1 MAKIQALLKRRNI
14 SENRK
19 SELNSAGNTLREKT
33 NIEYGFFAMFFQVL
47 AIVAE
52 EVHQRCM
59 GLCVCAVR

>member
-1 MAKIQALLKRRNI
+1 MAKIQALKKRRNI

-19 SELNSAGNTLREKT
+19 SELDSAGNTLREK
-33 NIEYGFFAMFFQVL
+33 NQYWVWFFAMFFQVL

-59 GLCVCAVR
+59 GLCLCAVR